1 MNSPTTMALAD
12 EHNSTLMDIVR
23 RAGEEILRV
32 YNSDF
37 AVQTKQ
43 DASPLTQADLA
54 AHAVIA
60 EGLQRL
66 APDIPIISE
75 ESALPEFSERS
86 GWLRYWLV
94 DPLDGTKEF
103 VNRNGEFT
111 VNIALIEN
119 HAPVLGWVGVPVQ
132 DQIYFGNVPAGDAWV
147 ENAQGVRSSLQGK
160 QRLERVAELTVV
172 ASRNHGGARLERY
185 LEMIGEQ
192 FPAMQRR
199 PVGSSLK
206 LCALAAGEADIY
218 PRLGPTSE
226 WDIGAAQAVLCAAGG
241 RVFCGDG
248 SALSYNSKESILN
261 PEFIAV
267 ADAQFPWP
275 QVLPPLPPPAED

>member
-1 MNSPTTMALAD
+1 MNSPTTMALGD
-12 EHNSTLMDIVR
+12 EHNPTLMDIVR
-23 RAGEEILRV
+23 RAGEEILQV

-37 AVQTKQ
+37 AVETKQ
-43 DASPLTQADLA
+43 DESPLTQADLA

-75 ESALPEFSERS
+75 ESALPDFGERS
-86 GWLRYWLV
+86 RWTRYWLV

-111 VNIALIEN
+111 VNIAFIEN
-119 HAPVLGWVGVPVQ
+119 HTPVLGWVGVPVQ
-132 DQIYFGNVPAGDAWV
+132 EQVYFGDVPAGIAWV
-147 ENAQGVRSSLQGK
+147 ENALGRTSLQGK
-160 QRLERVAELTVV
+160 
-172 ASRNHGGARLERY
+172 HRLERY
-185 LEMIGEQ
+185 LEMMGEQ

-199 PVGSSLK
+199 SVGSSLK

-248 SALSYNSKESILN
+248 SALTYNSKESILN

-275 QVLPPLPPPAED
+275 QVLPPLPPQD